1 MSFCSRCGGAVDFRY
16 VSGRCIPLHRTGR
29 CEATGGTA
37 ITYSGYSVSHDS
49 ACFSTSCPKC
59 KGDVF
64 FIRHNGGSVWIDPP
78 LGPPWT
84 KHGCFES
91 PSEGKAQ
98 RTLASDYAIEAVHLQ
113 SSSTPLGIV
122 KSTEVDYEGKSTL
135 VEFHTGRAG
144 HQKIKTK
151 FNAGFLLG
159 KLCMYS
165 LTDKQ
170 IWALEEP
177 QYKFAITSIKNNE
190 MTNCPVCDVEVTERN
205 LEKHIRKI
213 HGALPTSG

>member
-16 VSGRCIPLHRTGR
+16 VNGRCIPLHRSGR
-29 CEATGGTA
+29 CEETGGTA
-37 ITYSGYSVSHDS
+37 TTYSGYSVSHDS
-49 ACFSTSCPKC
+49 TCFSTSCPKC
-59 KGDVF
+59 SGDVF

-91 PSEGKAQ
+91 PTEGNAKNS
-98 RTLASDYAIEAVHLQ
+98 LASDYAIKTTYLNASGAPIGV
-113 SSSTPLGIV
+113 V
-122 KSTEVDYEGKSTL
+122 KSSEVDDEGRSTIL
-135 VEFHTGRAG
+135 EFHTGRAG
-144 HQKIKTK
+144 HQRIKTK

-165 LTDKQ
+165 LTEKQ

-177 QYKFAITSIKNNE
+177 QYRFAITSIKNNE
-190 MTNCPVCDVEVTERN
+190 MSKCSVCNVEVTDKN
-205 LEKHIRKI
+205 LKRHMRKKH
-213 HGALPTSG
+213 GVEESS